1 MKLDHLLIPHTRIN
15 SKWIKDLNVIHE
27 TIKVLE
33 ENISSKSRML
43 LIAMFFLISSGKGN
57 KRKINK
63 WDYNKLK
70 SFCTAKETINKIKR
84 QPTEWENILADTSHN
99 RFISKIYK
107 ELTILYTKKNSVK
120 KWAKNWNKCFSKE
133 DILMA
138 NRHLKRSSTY

>member
-1 MKLDHLLIPHTRIN
+1 MKPDHLLIPHTRIN

-84 QPTEWENILADTSHN
+84 QPPEWEIIFA
-99 RFISKIYK
+99 I
-107 ELTILYTKKNSVK
+107 
-120 KWAKNWNKCFSKE
+120 
-133 DILMA
+133 
-138 NRHLKRSSTY
+138 HLIRG